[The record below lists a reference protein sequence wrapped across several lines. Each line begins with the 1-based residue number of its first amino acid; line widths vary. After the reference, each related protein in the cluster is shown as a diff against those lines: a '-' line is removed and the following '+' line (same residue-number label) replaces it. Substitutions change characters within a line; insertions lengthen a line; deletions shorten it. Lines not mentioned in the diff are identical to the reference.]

1 MIKKFTFPELF
12 KRSNRQVLFNK
23 FRMKRKNEH
32 LFNPISKGELKG
44 VSKVMSSFFLFTHG
58 QTQQTIGLGEM
69 S

>member
-1 MIKKFTFPELF
+1 
-12 KRSNRQVLFNK
+12 
-23 FRMKRKNEH
+23 MKRKNEH